1 MHFAENPVQSSIFI
15 RAYNTPILK
24 TTQAEFQNSIVL
36 FNNAALSLLPQ
47 KFEELHISH
56 LESLA
61 ELKPELI
68 LFGTGQKQRFIHPSM
83 CEVFYTNHIGLEVMT
98 TDAACRTFNLLLTED
113 RAVMAALFI

>member
-1 MHFAENPVQSSIFI
+1 MHFAENPIQSSVFI
-15 RAYNTPILK
+15 QAYNTPTLK
-24 TTQAEFQNSIVL
+24 TTQGEFQDSIVL
-36 FNNAALSLLPQ
+36 FNNTALALLP
-47 KFEELHISH
+47 KTFEALDPKH

-68 LFGTGQKQRFIHPSM
+68 LFGTGPTQKFIHPSM
-83 CEVFYTNHIGLEVMT
+83 CEAFYKNHIGLEVMT